1 MAISIH
7 KANFWKRISAYL
19 LDFILAV
26 ILTVGFGAVLSAVVN
41 YNSHLDRYSEIQQF
55 YVEKYDLDLELT
67 DEEYD
72 KLTDEQKQPYLDADK
87 ALREDPEANKEMVL
101 IMQLSLVI
109 ISVSLLLSNVVIHVV
124 VPLLLKNGQTL
135 GKKVFGLAVVRSN
148 SVKMSKPVLIIRAVL
163 GLYTIETMFP
173 IMLALMILFGL
184 LGDVGTITI
193 GLFFV
198 LQTCVIAFT
207 QNRSSIHDLLS
218 DTVVV
223 DFTSQ
228 RIFESQEALIEYKQ
242 QLHAEEVAKPE
253 NPTQA

>member
-1 MAISIH
+1 MAISIQ

-26 ILTVGFGAVLSAVVN
+26 ILTVGFGAILSAVVN
-41 YNSHLDRYSEIQQF
+41 YNSHLEKYDEIQQA
-55 YVEKYDLDLELT
+55 YIEKYGLDLELT
-67 DEEYD
+67 DEEYEQ
-72 KLTDEQKQPYLDADK
+72 LTDEQKQPYLDADE
-87 ALREDPEANKEMVL
+87 ALRADPEAKKEMML
-101 IMQLSLVI
+101 IMLLSLVI
-109 ISVSLLLSNVVIHVV
+109 ISISLLLSTIVIHVV
-124 VPLLLKNGQTL
+124 VPLLFKNGQTL

-148 SVKMSKPVLIIRAVL
+148 SVKVSSLVLIIRAVL

-173 IMLALMILFGL
+173 VMLVLMILFGL

-223 DFTSQ
+223 DFSSQ

-242 QLHAEEVAKPE
+242 QLHAEEVAKAE
-253 NPTQA
+253 NSTQV